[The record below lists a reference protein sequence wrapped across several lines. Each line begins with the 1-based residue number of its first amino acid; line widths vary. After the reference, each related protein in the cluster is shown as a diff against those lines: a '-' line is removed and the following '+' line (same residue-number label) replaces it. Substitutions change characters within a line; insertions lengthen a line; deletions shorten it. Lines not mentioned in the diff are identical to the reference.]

1 MPMDSDSTSE
11 SVSNFGFKIVSLTAR
26 VAFDELLR

>member
-11 SVSNFGFKIVSLTAR
+11 SVSIFGFKMFSATAR